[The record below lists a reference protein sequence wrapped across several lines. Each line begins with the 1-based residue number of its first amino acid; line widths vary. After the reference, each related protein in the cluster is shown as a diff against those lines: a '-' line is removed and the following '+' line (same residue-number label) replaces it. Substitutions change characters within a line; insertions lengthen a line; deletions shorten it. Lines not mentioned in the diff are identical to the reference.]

1 MDNKQIEG
9 NIFVPAHI
17 DDVWRA
23 WTTESGLRSFL
34 APECLM
40 VPEPN
45 GPFEIYFRPDA
56 PLGERGSEGCRVM
69 AVMPHDLLS
78 FSWNFPPSL
87 PHIRL
92 QKTQVSLRFVPEGAS
107 TSCKAAGQ
115 TIPTGIRATP
125 IFGKSGW
132 KPACPACSIA
142 SPTAPSTGITRRTSS
157 N

>member
-9 NIFVPAHI
+9 SILVPAHI

-78 FSWNFPPSL
+78 FSWNFPPQF
-87 PHIRL
+87 PHIRQ
-92 QKTQVSLRFVPEGAS
+92 QKTQVSLRFVPEGQGTGS
-107 TSCKAAGQ
+107 TSCRPAGRRIR
-115 TIPTGIRATP
+115 TGTRVMPTSGR
-125 IFGKSGW
+125 SGW
-132 KPACPACSIA
+132 
-142 SPTAPSTGITRRTSS
+142 

>member
-45 GPFEIYFRPDA
+45 GPSKSISDP
-56 PLGERGSEGCRVM
+56 
-69 AVMPHDLLS
+69 MPR
-78 FSWNFPPSL
+78 WVN
-87 PHIRL
+87 
-92 QKTQVSLRFVPEGAS
+92 V
-107 TSCKAAGQ
+107 AAKVAG
-115 TIPTGIRATP
+115 
-125 IFGKSGW
+125 
-132 KPACPACSIA
+132 
-142 SPTAPSTGITRRTSS
+142 
-157 N
+157 

>member
-45 GPFEIYFRPDA
+45 GPF
-56 PLGERGSEGCRVM
+56 
-69 AVMPHDLLS
+69 
-78 FSWNFPPSL
+78 
-87 PHIRL
+87 
-92 QKTQVSLRFVPEGAS
+92 
-107 TSCKAAGQ
+107 
-115 TIPTGIRATP
+115 
-125 IFGKSGW
+125 
-132 KPACPACSIA
+132 
-142 SPTAPSTGITRRTSS
+142 
-157 N
+157 